1 MVEFQISNLTV
12 AGSSPVFRLMK
23 KEKMLFILEWIY
35 KSLTFTRYRNRELEK
50 DIEDLIRDIKKDT
63 KDC

>member
-1 MVEFQISNLTV
+1 
-12 AGSSPVFRLMK
+12 MK